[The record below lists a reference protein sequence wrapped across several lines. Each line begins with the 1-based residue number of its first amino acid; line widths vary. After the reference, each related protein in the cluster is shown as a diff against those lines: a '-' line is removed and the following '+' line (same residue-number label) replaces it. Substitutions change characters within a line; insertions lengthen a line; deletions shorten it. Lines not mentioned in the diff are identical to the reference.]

1 MFHFLFK
8 PIYEIEPKAFGLDIS
23 DLSIKA
29 VRLESRNN
37 KIQLANHG
45 EINLP
50 VGLIE
55 KGIIKNEIELTKTIL
70 EFINKINIQKKYGHY
85 AVISLPEQETFLRVI
100 KIPYVAENEIEKQL
114 YREIESEIPINIPD
128 FYISWQIINKDK
140 ADEKKEYFEII
151 TAAIDKTI
159 TDQYIRVIKN
169 AGLTLK
175 ALEVES
181 QALVRSVIEKNT
193 KISETILI
201 IDFGATSSG
210 LTIFSNNTLR
220 FTSTIPIGGQDL
232 EKILINK
239 LAITKKEA
247 EKLKIEIGLDRS
259 KDTGRVFESIKPI
272 IDDLIQKIQDYLNYY
287 YNRDLNNE
295 DLKVKKIFLI
305 GGDANLI
312 GLPAYFKQKL
322 KIETE
327 LGNPMINIIKKE
339 SKNIPPISFNKSLK
353 YAVAIGLALRDF
365 DKSPHLN

>member
-1 MFHFLFK
+1 MFNFLFK
-8 PIYEIEPKAFGLDIS
+8 SIYEIEPKAFGLDIS
-23 DLSIKA
+23 DLSLKA
-29 VRLESRNN
+29 VRLEPQNN
-37 KIQLANHG
+37 KIQLADFN
-45 EINLP
+45 ETNLP
-50 VGLIE
+50 TGLIE
-55 KGIIKNEIELTKTIL
+55 KGIIKNEKDLTKTIF
-70 EFINKINIQKKYGHY
+70 EFFNKINLQKKYGRY
-85 AVISLPEQETFLRVI
+85 TVISLPEQETFLRVI
-100 KIPYVAENEIEKQL
+100 KIPYVEENEIENQL

-128 FYISWQIINKDK
+128 FYIGWQIINKNK
-140 ADEKKEYFEII
+140 AEEKKEYFEII

-159 TDQYIRVIKN
+159 TDQYINVIKN
-169 AGLTLK
+169 AGLKLK

-181 QALVRSVIEKNT
+181 QALARSVIEK
-193 KISETILI
+193 KLKSLETILI

-210 LTIFSNNTLR
+210 LTIFSNNSLN

-232 EKILINK
+232 EKNLMNK
-239 LAITKKEA
+239 LAVNKQEA

-259 KDTGRVFESIKPI
+259 KDNGRIFDAAKPI

-295 DLKVKKIFLI
+295 NLKIKKIFLV

-327 LGNPMINIIKKE
+327 LGNPLINVMEKE
-339 SKNIPPISFNKSLK
+339 NKYIPPISFNKSLK

-365 DKSPHLN
+365 DK